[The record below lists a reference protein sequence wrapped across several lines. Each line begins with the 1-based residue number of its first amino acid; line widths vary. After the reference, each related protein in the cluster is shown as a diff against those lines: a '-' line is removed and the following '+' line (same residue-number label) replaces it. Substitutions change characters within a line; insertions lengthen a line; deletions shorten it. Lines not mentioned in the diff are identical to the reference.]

1 MWHIFFIGWVS
12 WSWKG
17 TLINNLR
24 NLNHPKLHFPLSY
37 KTRPIRET
45 ETNWVDAH
53 FVTPEVFY
61 AWVQAWEFLEY
72 AVVHQ
77 TDYYWT
83 KFSDVLDNW
92 IHLWKI
98 VIKEIDVIWLQDLK
112 ETHPHLDEKYSTIF
126 LDIPIDLISQR
137 IQKRWALMTNGE
149 LENRLNSAKME
160 INKSKE
166 LFNHIIDATQTPEQV
181 LNDILKILNIE

>member
-37 KTRPIRET
+37 KTRPIREI

-53 FVTPEVFY
+53 FVSPEEFY

-160 INKSKE
+160 INKSK
-166 LFNHIIDATQTPEQV
+166 
-181 LNDILKILNIE
+181 